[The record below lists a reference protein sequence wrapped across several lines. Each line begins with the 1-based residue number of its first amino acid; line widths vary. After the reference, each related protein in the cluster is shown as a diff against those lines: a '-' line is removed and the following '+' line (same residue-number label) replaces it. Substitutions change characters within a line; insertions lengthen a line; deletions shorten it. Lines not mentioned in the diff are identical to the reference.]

1 MIGLTKR
8 QNDLLTFIIAYKKRE
23 EDLPP
28 SFDEMAAALSISK
41 SQVHRLIEGLEGRGA
56 IFRLKKRARSIEVI
70 DRQAMAHLGFLPAN
84 HRQFLAHYAAK
95 NKTTTEAVLAG
106 IVRDWAVR
114 TAA

>member
-1 MIGLTKR
+1 
-8 QNDLLTFIIAYKKRE
+8 
-23 EDLPP
+23 
-28 SFDEMAAALSISK
+28 
-41 SQVHRLIEGLEGRGA
+41 
-56 IFRLKKRARSIEVI
+56 
-70 DRQAMAHLGFLPAN
+70 MAHLGFLPAN